1 MLHQIESRILSAL
14 SGRMAADEVARE
26 AGVPLGSVLSFSQS
40 LKEKGYVSIEQVEE
54 SKAALTPEGQSY
66 LRTGLPEQSVHKAA
80 QAGKPISSLSPPER
94 SVGLPWASRNGWVK
108 VEGGKLVPLSSPGP
122 YALHSALAA
131 ISRGE
136 KADGEALSTLARR
149 KLITLSASKKVFLS
163 PTAVQPE
170 ESAPSGEVNALTRD
184 MLLSGKWREASFR
197 SYDVSAPAEVPS
209 PAKRH
214 AISRL
219 KQRIGTIFSDMGFEE
234 MGGSEMQS
242 AFWNF
247 DSLFQPQDHPARELA
262 DTFYLKESLPLPGD
276 SELVSRVKKVHEKCW
291 GGSWNEEVAA
301 KGVLRTHTTAVSA
314 QYLHG
319 RCQSSKEPKKYF
331 SIGKVYRN
339 EATDYKHL
347 AEFYQVEGIVVW
359 EGATFRDLLGLLREF
374 YRKLGFD
381 KIRFQPSYFPYTEPS
396 LEVSVYFGKKKQW
409 LELGGAGIFRPEVSI
424 PLCDRYPVLAWGL
437 SLERPLMLMSDMEDI
452 RDFYRGNAGWLRKQK
467 VQ

>member
-1 MLHQIESRILSAL
+1 
-14 SGRMAADEVARE
+14 MAADELARE

-40 LKEKGYVSIEQVEE
+40 LKERGYVSIEQAEE
-54 SKAALTPEGQSY
+54 SRASLTPEGQSY

-80 QAGKPISSLSPPER
+80 QQGRPISSLSPAER
-94 SVGLPWASRNGWVK
+94 AVGLPWASRNSWVK
-108 VEGGKLVPLSSPGP
+108 VEGGKLISLCSPGP
-122 YALHSALAA
+122 YSLHSALAA
-131 ISRGE
+131 VSRGE
-136 KADGEALSTLARR
+136 QAGDEMLSTLVRR
-149 KLITLSASKKVFLS
+149 KLITLSSSKKVFLS
-163 PTAVQPE
+163 PTAAQPE

-184 MLLSGKWREASFR
+184 MLLTGRWKEARFR
-197 SYDVSAPAEVPS
+197 SYDVSAPAEIPS

-219 KQRIGTIFSDMGFEE
+219 RQRVGSIFADMGFEE
-234 MGGSEMQS
+234 MDGPEIQS

-247 DSLFQPQDHPARELA
+247 DALFQPQDHPARELA
-262 DTFYLKESLPLPGD
+262 DTFYLKESLALPGD
-276 SELVSRVKKVHEKCW
+276 SELVSRVRKVHEKCW
-291 GGSWNEEVAA
+291 GGPWSGEVAQ

-314 QYLHG
+314 QYLHS
-319 RCQSSKEPKKYF
+319 RCKSSEPKKYF

-347 AEFYQVEGIVVW
+347 AEFFQVEGIVVW
-359 EGATFRDLLGLLREF
+359 DGATFCDLLGLLREF
-374 YRKLGFD
+374 YRKLGFG

-396 LEVSVYFGKKKQW
+396 LEVSVYFEKKRQW

-437 SLERPLMLMSDMEDI
+437 SLERPLMLMSDMGDI